1 METYF
6 NAYPGYYT
14 TGDGARRDADGYYW
28 ITGRVDDVVNV
39 SGHRWAGAPLKMAG
53 FTHTMWSNIRV

>member
-1 METYF
+1 VYLKG
-6 NAYPGYYT
+6 YPGYYA

-39 SGHRWAGAPLKMAG
+39 SGHRYIRTL
-53 FTHTMWSNIRV
+53 HTALYEHQYCVLCP

>member
-1 METYF
+1 MHACTHCRFMDVYLKG
-6 NAYPGYYT
+6 YPGYYA

-39 SGHRWAGAPLKMAG
+39 SGHRYIPPLV
-53 FTHTMWSNIRV
+53 F